1 MAVYGIGDFGGDW
14 VVAKMSKGIPVAF
27 ASVDKGWSTILDD
40 SRKFEDG
47 SGGRVGFSTL
57 DYVGACISMAHC
69 QRRAMVEVSG
79 GSSKLLSADID
90 MGDDPEFRRY
100 ACL

>member
-1 MAVYGIGDFGGDW
+1 MTVYGIGDFGNDW
-14 VVAKMSKGIPVAF
+14 VVAEMSCGVPVAF
-27 ASVDKGWSTILDD
+27 ASVDKGWSTILED
-40 SRKFEDG
+40 SRKFSDA
-47 SGGRVGFSTL
+47 SASPVGFSRL
-57 DYVGACISMAHC
+57 DYVGACVSMAHC
-69 QRRAMVEVSG
+69 QKRAMVEVSK